1 MRTKLSTLQTH
12 PAELSSAAANDNPL
26 SADLL
31 RSLSVALS
39 DRLSLSTRCHNPNP
53 PGGKL
58 MKQNDT
64 DSLSAKINSLSRD
77 LEVLIKSGVLCENS
91 AISEDDKNV
100 LIAVAQRVVP
110 VLVTLLDSASSPD
123 IKEKTVTAL
132 PKISTVDSDKLPQQ
146 QAAVTIVQVSSGA
159 EPAIAIGDE

>member
-1 MRTKLSTLQTH
+1 MTTLSRRTFFGRSPSRSPTGYLS
-12 PAELSSAAANDNPL
+12 
-26 SADLL
+26 
-31 RSLSVALS
+31 
-39 DRLSLSTRCHNPNP
+39 RLA
-53 PGGKL
+53 GKL

-64 DSLSAKINSLSRD
+64 DSLSAKIDSLSRD
-77 LEVLIKSGVLCENS
+77 LEVLIKSGVLCENN

-132 PKISTVDSDKLPQQ
+132 AKISTVDSDKCSNCKRTRKLD
-146 QAAVTIVQVSSGA
+146 IVPFEG
-159 EPAIAIGDE
+159 GDGPNVEGGDGPNVEGKQPKSKK